1 MKFFDD
7 ERQTHFFL
15 FVVRYAG
22 VGVYVDVTGGEDLGM
37 DCSALTVCLIGMLDD
52 VYLDRKL
59 STMYTICRVRSRGQL
74 VSTTPCAKFQ
84 SSHKRHRTTFS
95 TTLAMQC
102 YCNNSHKKRPLLKEQ
117 SSES

>member
-74 VSTTPCAKFQ
+74 RFDHTMCKISELTQKT
-84 SSHKRHRTTFS
+84 SHNFFHHIGN
-95 TTLAMQC
+95 AM
-102 YCNNSHKKRPLLKEQ
+102 LLQ
-117 SSES
+117 QLS